1 MLWLHCDGVVTDI
14 VGSLRSAGC
23 SCANGRLLCGGSL
36 EGDSSWAWIGCPSCG
51 KMVMINLSNSSRTVC
66 AEVEL

>member
-14 VGSLRSAGC
+14 VGSLRRAGC
-23 SCANGRLLCGGSL
+23 SCANGRSLCGGGL
-36 EGDSSWAWIGCPSCG
+36 EAESPTVWIGCPSCG
-51 KMVMINLSNSSRTVC
+51 KMVLINLSNSFSTVC